1 MYANTQASMR
11 CRRPG
16 HCCNVGFTPPQSGS
30 EDTGRREVSFY
41 LKGLCFG
48 SGMAYYKGTV
58 PHDSIYGFSSIEP
71 VWTPVV
77 WLKIF
82 SICITILLS
91 FSELLESSPVYCTVL
106 YRFLKSKVRIIGRK
120 LKENWKCFNPVLAGQ
135 NVIVDRLAKIIVCK
149 NFVAMS

>member
-1 MYANTQASMR
+1 MYLSLYMYANTQASMR

-58 PHDSIYGFSSIEP
+58 L
-71 VWTPVV
+71 